1 LVSAESRT
9 GAIFRLNRQQALQLF
24 DCPMTTQRIQ
34 KALSVIFSETPMIF
48 WHDTEAEF
56 GSVIDGLE
64 LEGVT
69 VVRMDETPALRL
81 KLLLD
86 ASSGHRWLL
95 YSNQPEPEPAKD
107 WLLDVRLRS
116 KAFRADSISILLEDL
131 GLSTL
136 GLRQHLKERA
146 KFLRAKDRVDRLK
159 RMVLPGDGVLD
170 LDRKMLAVLTRA
182 DQPELF
188 TILQRLYAALVVG
201 GEADLSAQ
209 SKTWL
214 DIAANELTPAFWSL
228 VQVQLGYT
236 EAEPSLRDL
245 LLNILVT
252 DFCRGLAGD
261 APRQLVPFVLPDRAL
276 AANASVLVGRWRSDI
291 SQFGNYNAL
300 ARAVATELDLDS
312 LLKGQSAEQLV
323 DCMTFENVELRVVQD
338 LKNRIVAG
346 AGANMDVVRAL
357 MARRC
362 EGHWANPLLAS
373 ANERTRALA
382 ACYQALTAAADFFS
396 LKAAHAA
403 GFSFAS
409 AGMAFDLYRQEL
421 FRFDQ
426 LYRHF
431 HTAADAV
438 EPTGWAVL
446 HGLRESIENLYS
458 GWFIPQLGAAW
469 SKVLEGPDGLL
480 SRWTLPDVTP
490 QQAFY
495 ERKVLPIFESGVKR
509 VFVLISDAFRFE
521 VAHELVQQV
530 NSKSRFK
537 ATLDGMLGV
546 LPSYTTLGMA
556 ALLPHQTL
564 AYKESANLEVLADGN
579 MVATLEQR
587 GDHLKSVGG
596 IAIKAEDLMALG
608 KEKGRE
614 LVRDQRLIY
623 IYHDRIDMIG
633 DKQAS
638 ETKTFEAAAQ
648 AVQELVSVLGF
659 IINGLNGS
667 AVLVTAD
674 HGFMYQESALD
685 ASDKSTLDDKPT
697 GTLKAKKR
705 YLLGRDLG
713 PTWKAWTGNT
723 SVTAGTAAHG
733 SLDFWVPKGASR
745 FHFAGG
751 ARFVHGSAMPQ
762 EIVVPVITVRE
773 SEADHAKT
781 RYVSISLLGTANKV
795 VTNTQ
800 RFEFIQTDAVS
811 ERVLARSVVVSLR
824 DHSNQDTPISDV
836 QSITF
841 DSQSQLLDE
850 RKRSVFLTVQA
861 GAHDPQK
868 RYALVMRDAVTKV
881 EVLRLPIK
889 VDLAFGND
897 F

>member
-1 LVSAESRT
+1 MS
-9 GAIFRLNRQQALQLF
+9 QQRLF
-24 DCPMTTQRIQ
+24 DSLTTLF
-34 KALSVIFSETPMIF
+34 ATYPVVF
-48 WHDTEAEF
+48 WHDIEAEF
-56 GSVIDGLE
+56 ATAVDGLQ
-64 LEGVT
+64 LDGVQL
-69 VVRMDETPALRL
+69 VRLDDSSALRV
-81 KLLLD
+81 KLD
-86 ASSGHRWLL
+86 IEQAPDQRWLI
-95 YSNQPEPEPAKD
+95 YSAKPEPEPAKD
-107 WLLDVRLRS
+107 WLLDVRMRS
-116 KAFRADSISILLEDL
+116 KSFRADTTSILLEDL
-131 GLSTL
+131 GLSTQ
-136 GLRQHLKERA
+136 GLRAHLKERA

-159 RMVLPGDGVLD
+159 RLVLPGDDASD
-170 LDRKMLAVLTRA
+170 LDRKMLTVLTRA

-188 TILQRLYAALVVG
+188 AMLQRLYGAMVEEGL
-201 GEADLSAQ
+201 ADLSAQ
-209 SKTWL
+209 PKAWQ
-214 DIAANELTPAFWSL
+214 DIDANDLTPAFWEL

-236 EAEPSLRDL
+236 DGNPSLRDL
-245 LLNILVT
+245 LLRILVT
-252 DFCRGLAGD
+252 DFCRSLQGD
-261 APRQLVPFVLPDRAL
+261 APRQLAHFVLPDRSL
-276 AANASVLVGRWRSDI
+276 ASNASVFVGRWRSDI
-291 SQFGNYNAL
+291 AQFANYNAL
-300 ARAVATELDLDS
+300 AQAVANELDLVS
-312 LLKGQSAEQLV
+312 LLSGQSAEHLV
-323 DCMTFENVELRVVQD
+323 ECMTFEDVELRVVQD
-338 LKNRIVAG
+338 LKKRIVAG
-346 AGANMDVVRAL
+346 AGANMDVVRTL
-357 MARRC
+357 MARRRD
-362 EGHWANPLLAS
+362 GHWANSLLAS

-382 ACYQALTAAADFFS
+382 ACYDALTAAADFFS
-396 LKAAHAA
+396 LKAAHAS
-403 GFSFAS
+403 GFSFLD
-409 AGMAFDLYRQEL
+409 AGTAFAQYRDEL

-446 HGLRESIENLYS
+446 HELRETIEGVYS
-458 GWFIPQLGAAW
+458 GWFIPHLSAAW
-469 SKVLEGPDGLL
+469 SNVMEGPQGLL
-480 SRWTLPDVTP
+480 NHWKLPEVTP

-495 ERKVLPIFESGVKR
+495 ERRVLPLFNGGVKR

-521 VAHELVQQV
+521 VAQELVQHT

-537 ATLDGMLGV
+537 ASLDGMLGV

-564 AYKESANLEVLADGN
+564 AYKESANLDVLADGHA
-579 MVATLEQR
+579 VATLEQR
-587 GDHLKSVGG
+587 SEHLQRFGG
-596 IAIKAEDLMALG
+596 LAIKAEDLMGLG

-648 AVQELVSVLGF
+648 TVQELSNVLGF

-685 ASDKSTLDDKPT
+685 DSDKASLDDKPT

-705 YLLGRDLG
+705 YLIGRNLG
-713 PTWKAWTGNT
+713 TTSKAWSGNT
-723 SVTAGTAAHG
+723 AVTAGTTLEG

-762 EIVVPVITVRE
+762 EIVVPVITVRV
-773 SEADHAKT
+773 SEAENAKT
-781 RYVSISLLGTANKV
+781 KYVSISLLGTVNKV

-811 ERVLARSVVVSLR
+811 ERVLARSVVVALH
-824 DHSNQDTPISDV
+824 DVADEDKAISDV

-841 DSQSQLLDE
+841 DSASQLLDE
-850 RKRSVFLTVQA
+850 RKRSVFLTVLA
-861 GAHDPQK
+861 GTHDPHK
-868 RYALVMRDAVTKV
+868 RYDLVVRDAMSKV